1 MTANPKTEQPKTK
14 PKIALYWCAS
24 CGGCEEAVVDLGED
38 LLTILDLVDIVFWPV
53 AMDFKR
59 SDVEKM
65 PDGSITVS
73 LINGAVR
80 TSEQKEMVELLR
92 RKSQVIVAFGACAC
106 MGGIPALANLYD
118 KNQLLKTAYLESPST
133 SNTEKVLPDVK
144 GNKHPPVP
152 HLHEVVR
159 ALDQVIDTDY
169 YIPGCPPPPS
179 IVKQAVLTLLKSP
192 PEKGSV
198 LAPDIALCE
207 ECPRIETK
215 PDDLTLERFDRVHL
229 KQVDSEKCFLT
240 QGIPCMGIG
249 TRKGCE
255 ALCIKGNMPC
265 TGCFGPTNN
274 VFDHGAKLL
283 SAFASMLSQQ
293 DEEAVDR
300 ALSTIPD
307 PTGSFY
313 RYGLSKSLLRKR
325 GRGGAT

>member
-1 MTANPKTEQPKTK
+1 VTTK

-24 CGGCEEAVVDLGED
+24 CGGCEEAVVDLAED
-38 LLTILDLVDIVFWPV
+38 LLTILDMVDIVFWPV

-65 PDGSITVS
+65 PDGSITAS

-92 RKSQVIVAFGACAC
+92 HKSQLIVAFGACAC
-106 MGGIPALANLYD
+106 IGGIPALANLYD
-118 KNQLLKTAYLESPST
+118 KSDLLNAAYLASPTT
-133 SNTEKVLPDVK
+133 SNPERVLPEAK
-144 GNKHPPVP
+144 GGKHPPVP
-152 HLHEVVR
+152 HLYEIVKT
-159 ALDQVIDTDY
+159 LDQVIDVDY
-169 YIPGCPPPPS
+169 YIPGCPPTPN
-179 IVKQAVLTLLKSP
+179 IIKQALFTLLKSP
-192 PEKGSV
+192 PKKGAV
-198 LAPDIALCE
+198 LAPDVALCE

-215 PDDLTLERFDRVHL
+215 PDDLILERFDRVHL
-229 KQVDSEKCFLT
+229 KEVDPDKCFLV
-240 QGIPCMGIG
+240 QGIPCMGMG

-265 TGCFGPTNN
+265 TGCFGPTGN
-274 VFDHGAKLL
+274 VIDQGAKLL
-283 SAFASMLSQQ
+283 SAFASMLSPQE
-293 DEEAVDR
+293 DAAVDR

-325 GRGGAT
+325 MRGKAT